1 MIKLSKRMEA
11 VAAMVTPG
19 YKICDVGT
27 DHAYIPIYLVQ
38 SGANPSALA
47 MDLREGPL
55 SRADEHIR
63 DYHLEDR
70 IATRLSDG
78 IEALQD
84 GEADSLIIAGMGGEV
99 VLHILKAFPEK
110 CRHFKEM
117 ILQPQSDVD
126 KVRRYLRENDFKI
139 VDEDMILEDG
149 KYYPMFKVVPL
160 SCGESWQKMK
170 ENARIVCDLYGPL
183 LLRNGNPVL
192 RKFLVKENKTLRS
205 IQVGLE
211 TRTQTE
217 SIAIRLKEVEL
228 QLAYNEAAYSIMG
241 EIINAGISD

>member
-1 MIKLSKRMEA
+1 MEA

-192 RKFLVKENKTLRS
+192 RKFLVKENKILRS

-211 TRTQTE
+211 TQTQTE

>member
-211 TRTQTE
+211 TQTQTE

>member
-1 MIKLSKRMEA
+1 MEA

>member
-1 MIKLSKRMEA
+1 MEA

-84 GEADSLIIAGMGGEV
+84 WEADSLIIAGMGGEV

-211 TRTQTE
+211 TQTQTE

>member
-1 MIKLSKRMEA
+1 MEA

-211 TRTQTE
+211 TQTQTE

>member
-192 RKFLVKENKTLRS
+192 RKFLVKENKILRS

-211 TRTQTE
+211 TQTQTE

>member
-1 MIKLSKRMEA
+1 MEA

-84 GEADSLIIAGMGGEV
+84 WEADSLIIAGMGGEV

-192 RKFLVKENKTLRS
+192 RKFLVKENRTLRS

-211 TRTQTE
+211 TQTQTE

>member
-84 GEADSLIIAGMGGEV
+84 WEADSLIIAGMGGEV

-211 TRTQTE
+211 TQTQTE